1 MTSSSTDPSVAQKG
15 AGCGVLEKSDHPD
28 DGCGTQKKTFAE
40 VVSITR
46 VVFKISKH
54 SEIVPNFEAIHNGYI
69 EIHLYLF
76 RERMMHLKNHPIAI
90 PSGSSGRSTFLR
102 FSFFLSYLLVLALLF
117 ITTKSVLSFT
127 CLPQTTFWKESTSTE
142 NLSWMDRMNHQPLS
156 QQHSTHHLRS
166 AGPPMTRHS
175 NTNFLMMPFYQQC
188 SKNSPSKRLNI
199 VRWGV
204 KPLVSTRNKAT
215 SSSLPS
221 RLHSTSSSSSS
232 SPSSMNRD
240 TSSSNNKN
248 GRLVTAI
255 VDSNNNNNNNKD
267 EIEAI
272 QMIFTNYCD
281 ADGLMTKMDVRKVPY
296 IADLLVRFVP

>member
-1 MTSSSTDPSVAQKG
+1 MDVA
-15 AGCGVLEKSDHPD
+15 H
-28 DGCGTQKKTFAE
+28 TKKTFA
-40 VVSITR
+40 VVVVL

-69 EIHLYLF
+69 AIHLYLF

-156 QQHSTHHLRS
+156 QQRSTHHLRS
-166 AGPPMTRHS
+166 AGPMARHS
-175 NTNFLMMPFYQQC
+175 NTHFLMMPFYQQC

-221 RLHSTSSSSSS
+221 RLHSTSSSS
-232 SPSSMNRD
+232 MNRD

-255 VDSNNNNNNNKD
+255 VDNNNNNNNED

>member
-1 MTSSSTDPSVAQKG
+1 MRDVGNTSTG
-15 AGCGVLEKSDHPD
+15 KSDHPD
-28 DGCGTQKKTFAE
+28 DECGTQKKNTFAE
-40 VVSITR
+40 VVLL
-46 VVFKISKH
+46 VVIQDFKTFRNNT
-54 SEIVPNFEAIHNGYI
+54 EFEAIHNGYI
-69 EIHLYLF
+69 EIHLDLF

-102 FSFFLSYLLVLALLF
+102 CSFFLSYLLLLALLF

-127 CLPQTTFWKESTSTE
+127 CLPQTTIWKESTSTE

-156 QQHSTHHLRS
+156 HQRSTHHLRS

-221 RLHSTSSSSSS
+221 RLHSTSSSS
-232 SPSSMNRD
+232 MNRD

-255 VDSNNNNNNNKD
+255 VDNNNNNNNED

>member
-1 MTSSSTDPSVAQKG
+1 
-15 AGCGVLEKSDHPD
+15 
-28 DGCGTQKKTFAE
+28 
-40 VVSITR
+40 
-46 VVFKISKH
+46 
-54 SEIVPNFEAIHNGYI
+54 
-69 EIHLYLF
+69 
-76 RERMMHLKNHPIAI
+76 MMHLMNHPIAV

-102 FSFFLSYLLVLALLF
+102 CSFFLPYLLLLALLLF

-127 CLPQTTFWKESTSTE
+127 CLPQTTIWKESTSTA
-142 NLSWMDRMNHQPLS
+142 NLSWMDRTNHQPLS

-215 SSSLPS
+215 SSSLPF

-232 SPSSMNRD
+232 SSPSMNRD

-255 VDSNNNNNNNKD
+255 VDSNNNNNNNNNNNKD